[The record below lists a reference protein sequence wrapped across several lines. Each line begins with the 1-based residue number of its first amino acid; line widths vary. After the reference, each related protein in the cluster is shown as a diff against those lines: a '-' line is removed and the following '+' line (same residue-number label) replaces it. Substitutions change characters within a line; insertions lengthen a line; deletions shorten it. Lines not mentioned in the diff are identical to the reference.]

1 MQALHFP
8 EYQFRFKSNENKTYI
23 FDILRKKYV
32 VLSPEEWV
40 RQHVVCYLLEE
51 KKYPKSMIAVEKQFT
66 INRLKKRFDI
76 LVYNSQGNPLLIV
89 ECKAPSVKI
98 TQEIFDQIAQY
109 NMQLNAEL
117 LMVSNGL
124 DHYFCNLDHKNQ
136 RYNFLKDLPPYSKP
150 WK

>member
-150 WK
+150 